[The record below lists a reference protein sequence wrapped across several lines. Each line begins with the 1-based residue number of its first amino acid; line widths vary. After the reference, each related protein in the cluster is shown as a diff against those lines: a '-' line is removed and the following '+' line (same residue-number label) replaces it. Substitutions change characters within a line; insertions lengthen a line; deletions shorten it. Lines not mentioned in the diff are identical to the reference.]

1 MFNNY
6 TKNRNEFIE
15 KIDDEAVEFIKS
27 FYPLTFLR
35 RIYLTFNIF
44 SSKNLISHAAS
55 SAFYFL
61 LSVVP
66 LGLFFVYVFD
76 SWLTEYGKIS
86 DYFFSLLSQINPEMN
101 KEFFINM
108 GFLKGGSYLYGV
120 AGIAG
125 LLWSSRH
132 VFKGMRSAFNVIFN
146 ENRRTGVIKNS
157 LISFIFLPVIFIAV
171 IVFFTGSVLINQLKK
186 IVAYFDIQLSAD
198 SFILNSINSFY
209 TIFIAVVIIY
219 LIYRYMAGVKIRN
232 AYALVAAILF
242 TVTVI
247 LVQKLLGF
255 FIYAGKY
262 YILYSVI
269 SAVIIALLWSYVV
282 FSLLYFYGVFVYVQ
296 SHYLELEFIKWYL
309 SVNTKSFFVER
320 ILFSNPS
327 SVLNKYRVVFNKG
340 EYIFRDNDA
349 GGYMYILLSGGVC
362 LYKDGKFLSDIPVNS
377 FFGVSGVVDKCIY
390 DSDAV
395 CQLSGYGLKLP
406 VEFYNNITDFSTEI
420 SKNLLSSVVR
430 HG

>member
-1 MFNNY
+1 MSNKY
-6 TKNRNEFIE
+6 EKNRNEFIE
-15 KIDDEAVEFIKS
+15 KFDDEASEFIKS

-101 KEFFINM
+101 KDFFVNM
-108 GFLKGGSYLYGV
+108 GLLKGGSYLYGV
-120 AGIAG
+120 AGIVG

-132 VFKGMRSAFNVIFN
+132 VFKGMKNAFNVIFN
-146 ENRRTGVIKNS
+146 EKKRTGVIKNS
-157 LISFIFLPVIFIAV
+157 LLSFIFLPVVFIAV
-171 IVFFTGSVLINQLKK
+171 VIFFTGSVLINQLKK
-186 IVAYFDIQLSAD
+186 IIAYFDIQLS
-198 SFILNSINSFY
+198 SNSEILNSINNFY
-209 TIFIAVVIIY
+209 TIFIAVMIIY
-219 LIYRYMAGVKIRN
+219 LIYRYMAGVKIRS
-232 AYALVAAILF
+232 AYALAAAILF

-320 ILFSNPS
+320 VLFSSPTS
-327 SVLNKYRVVFNKG
+327 ALNKYRVTFNKG
-340 EYIFRDNDA
+340 DYIFKNDDT
-349 GGYMYILLSGGVC
+349 GGYIYLLLSGSVC
-362 LYKDGKFLSDIPVNS
+362 LYKDDKFVADIGVNS

-395 CQLSGYGLKLP
+395 CQLSGYGLRLP
-406 VEFYNNITDFSTEI
+406 VEFFNNITDFSTEI
-420 SKNLLSSVVR
+420 AKNLLNSAVR